1 MPEDVRPERGLTFG
15 RVAEDY
21 DRARPGYPAELYADI
36 ATGGRL
42 RVLEAGAG
50 TGKATVAFAELGA
63 SVVAVEPDSEMADV
77 VRRRT
82 EHLDVEVQVSR
93 FEECAVEPASFDVV
107 VAAQAWHW
115 VNHEQGAAVAA
126 RALVPGGA
134 LRLWW
139 NMPGDLG
146 GPAWDAVR
154 AAYDATE
161 PEAAP
166 LLARSLGAQS
176 ESTVPR
182 ADGFGP
188 WSSSTYRWVQRYT
201 ADEFCAM
208 AATYS
213 GHLILDDERRSEVL
227 NSVHAA
233 ITEYGHVDYHY
244 VTQMMTAR
252 RDQKG

>member
-1 MPEDVRPERGLTFG
+1 MPQDEQPGRGLTFG
-15 RVAEDY
+15 RVAENY

-50 TGKATVAFAELGA
+50 TGKATVALAELGA
-63 SVVAVEPDSEMADV
+63 SVVAVEPDSGMADL

-82 EHLDVEVQVSR
+82 ANLDVAVQVSR
-93 FEECAVEPASFDVV
+93 FEECVVPAASFDVV
-107 VAAQAWHW
+107 VAAQSWHW
-115 VNHEQGAAVAA
+115 VNHEEGAAVAA
-126 RALVPGGA
+126 RALVPGGL

-139 NMPGDLG
+139 NMPSDLD
-146 GPAWDAVR
+146 GPAWEAVR
-154 AAYDATE
+154 AAYDATV

-182 ADGFGP
+182 ADGFGA

-213 GHLILDDERRSEVL
+213 SHIILDDTRRKRVL
-227 NSVHAA
+227 DAVHAA

-252 RDQKG
+252 LD